1 MSGYRLGKM
10 YGTQGNTIM
19 MPEELSAAEVA
30 ANNDAAIKEILAND
44 AALEN
49 RERASEN
56 PSKISIRGK
65 AARML
70 DVPISTLV
78 EMQDTGELTEM
89 GLSLL
94 VNSGQSMVDYLVKEG
109 VSNTF
114 EVYRALGE
122 WADKNKK
129 ILPMNKSFLLKTV
142 GKKALLEMDN

>member
-1 MSGYRLGKM
+1 
-10 YGTQGNTIM
+10 
-19 MPEELSAAEVA
+19 
-30 ANNDAAIKEILAND
+30 
-44 AALEN
+44 
-49 RERASEN
+49 
-56 PSKISIRGK
+56 
-65 AARML
+65 ML